1 MTIEP
6 LLYLLPIIALIP
18 CAVEDCNTRR
28 VSGAALAC
36 LAASY
41 IPAFLYNIANGGYN
55 LGWLMFFAA
64 PCICVWFILTIYGA
78 ITGRG
83 GADRIVILLGALV
96 PYGMPA
102 MLMSLLVQG
111 WLYLM
116 FYLNKKSSRKIP
128 YIPIYLMFAEIA
140 LLISIL

>member
-1 MTIEP
+1 MTIES

-18 CAVEDCNTRR
+18 CAVEDWNTRR

-41 IPAFLYNIANGGYN
+41 IPAFLYILANGGYT
-55 LGWLMFFAA
+55 LAWLIFYAA
-64 PCICVWFILTIYGA
+64 PCIIVWFILTIYGA

-83 GADRIVILLGALV
+83 GADRIVILLGAFV
-96 PYGMPA
+96 PFGMPV
-102 MLMSLLVQG
+102 MLMSLLLQG

-116 FYLNKKSSRKIP
+116 FYLNKKPAQKIP
-128 YIPIYLMFAEIA
+128 YIPIYYVFAGFA
-140 LLISIL
+140 MLI

>member
-18 CAVEDCNTRR
+18 CAVEDWNTRR

-41 IPAFLYNIANGGYN
+41 IPVFLYNLANGGYN
-55 LGWLMFFAA
+55 LGWLIFFAA

-83 GADRIVILLGALV
+83 GADRIVILLGAFVPFGLSTMVVTLIVQLLAYIIMFTAYPKIIKFPFIV
-96 PYGMPA
+96 PYTLNYIVI
-102 MLMSLLVQG
+102 MLV
-111 WLYLM
+111 YL
-116 FYLNKKSSRKIP
+116 
-128 YIPIYLMFAEIA
+128 
-140 LLISIL
+140 

>member
-6 LLYLLPIIALIP
+6 LLYLLPILALIP
-18 CAVEDCNTRR
+18 CAVEDWNTRR

-41 IPAFLYNIANGGYN
+41 IPAFLYILANGGYT
-55 LGWLMFFAA
+55 LAWLIFYAA
-64 PCICVWFILTIYGA
+64 PCICVWFILIIYGA

-83 GADRIVILLGALV
+83 GADRVVIILGALV

-102 MLMSLLVQG
+102 MLFS
-111 WLYLM
+111 LM
-116 FYLNKKSSRKIP
+116 FQACVYFALHLYKKPARKIP
-128 YIPIYLMFAEIA
+128 YIPIYYVFAGFGMLFCI
-140 LLISIL
+140 

>member
-18 CAVEDCNTRR
+18 CALEDFNTRR

-41 IPAFLYNIANGGYN
+41 IPAFLYNLANGCYYN
-55 LGWLMFFAA
+55 LGWLILFAA

-83 GADRIVILLGALV
+83 GADRIVILLGAFV

-102 MLMSLLVQG
+102 MLFSLMFQACV
-111 WLYLM
+111 YLM
-116 FYLNKKSSRKIP
+116 LHLYKKPARKIP
-128 YIPIYLMFAEIA
+128 YIPIYYVFAGFGMLFCI
-140 LLISIL
+140 

>member
-6 LLYLLPIIALIP
+6 LLYLLPILALIP
-18 CAVEDCNTRR
+18 CAVEDWNTRR

-41 IPAFLYNIANGGYN
+41 IPAALYNFSDGVYTSVWF
-55 LGWLMFFAA
+55 WLIFAA

-102 MLMSLLVQG
+102 MLFS
-111 WLYLM
+111 LM
-116 FYLNKKSSRKIP
+116 FQACTYFVIHLYKKPARKIP
-128 YIPIYLMFAEIA
+128 YIPIYYVFAGFGMLFCI
-140 LLISIL
+140 

>member
-18 CAVEDCNTRR
+18 CAVEDWNTRR

-41 IPAFLYNIANGGYN
+41 IPAFLYILANGGYT
-55 LGWLMFFAA
+55 LAWLIFYAA
-64 PCICVWFILTIYGA
+64 PCICVWFILIIYGA

-83 GADRIVILLGALV
+83 GADRVVIISGALV
-96 PYGMPA
+96 PYGMPV
-102 MLMSLLVQG
+102 MLMSLLFQG
-111 WLYLM
+111 FLYL
-116 FYLNKKSSRKIP
+116 NIKPARKIP
-128 YIPIYLMFAEIA
+128 YIPIYHIFAGIV
-140 LLISIL
+140 LLIFYLTR